1 MAERKSLNDNA
12 VARVSRPAS
21 GRKEIKDIE
30 LGLSLRV
37 TPSGV
42 KSWSV
47 VYRLKDEAGKRTLK
61 KRKTVGY
68 HPTMSVAQARAE
80 ARKITELARTSID
93 PEKNAAEEAAAQRR
107 EDAKASKSI
116 FKAVA
121 EDWCRAMEAGKLT
134 GSRERPVT
142 PETAAGRRSLLERQ
156 VIPELGPL
164 SLDKITNDDVREVLD
179 RIEAEEGPVDNALKV
194 IRGVYRFAAGRGQ
207 FPGAPPTM
215 GMTARQP
222 KSKEAKALSDDQLA
236 LVWITAQRMGWP
248 YGSLIQMLMLSGQRR
263 REIAFLRW
271 SEVDWDRRLLII
283 PKERV
288 KNRAGEH
295 EVPITA
301 PMERILR
308 DAEARCAA
316 LRRPADDEEEATAA
330 NRDLVFPSV
339 VTGGPLAGWHR
350 LKDLFDRA
358 MQAEL
363 VGLNEAERRAV
374 RAGGKLRNE
383 TKKMKEEALAKI
395 AQAKIDPW
403 TLHGLRHTLV
413 TRLLAGE
420 ENAEGE
426 IIWSPRIE
434 FVQAVVNHEITMGV
448 TKTYDNSDVQRR
460 YRLQKRELLEW
471 WARKL
476 MVIVGEAEPQNNV
489 VTMPKKAG

>member
-1 MAERKSLNDNA
+1 MAERKHLNDNA
-12 VARVSRPAS
+12 VARVTRPAS

-30 LGLSLRV
+30 PGLTLRV

-80 ARKITELARTSID
+80 ARKITELARVGID
-93 PEKNAAEEAAAQRR
+93 PEKNAAEEAAAQLR
-107 EDAKASKSI
+107 EEAKASKNT
-116 FKAVA
+116 FKAMA
-121 EDWCRAMEAGKLT
+121 EDWCRAMEAGHAI
-134 GSRERPVT
+134 GGRERPVT
-142 PETAAGRRSLLERQ
+142 LETAAGRRSLLERL
-156 VIPELGPL
+156 VIPELG
-164 SLDKITNDDVREVLD
+164 SLAVDKITKADVRSVLD
-179 RIEAEEGPVDNALKV
+179 RILSEGGPEGNALKV
-194 IRGVYRFAAGRGQ
+194 IRGVFQFASDHSTFSGK
-207 FPGAPPTM
+207 FPTNGVK
-215 GMTARQP
+215 ARQSR
-222 KSKEAKALSDDQLA
+222 KREVRAATDDQLA
-236 LVWITAQRMGWP
+236 LIWTTAQRMGWP

-295 EVPITA
+295 EVPITV

-316 LRRPADDEEEATAA
+316 LRRPADDDEDEVTTAD
-330 NRDLVFPSV
+330 RDLVFPSA

-363 VGLNEAERRAV
+363 AGLSEAERRAV
-374 RAGGKLRNE
+374 RAGGKLRDE
-383 TKKMKEEALAKI
+383 TKRMKAEALAKI
-395 AQAKIDPW
+395 AQVKIEPW

-460 YRLQKRELLEW
+460 YRLQKRELLDW

-476 MVIVGEAEPQNNV
+476 MVIVGEAEAADNV
-489 VTMPKKAG
+489 VAMPARA